1 MSRLDRLASQKTE
14 ELATALIRNLW
25 TQLLDYLPTAAEATA
40 LGTSIGDE
48 LANQVNSEILPEL
61 YERRLSGP
69 DLFTSEKYEAFI
81 QSLPATITEPFDTG
95 IPLVGTLTLTVNVRR
110 AVRGAIPEFEF
121 TRIQTQTI
129 DPLASGVENA
139 AGPKVERRITNLVG
153 LSFATGTIA
162 GTVSA
167 VLLPKLVS
175 VLRKF

>member
-25 TQLLDYLPTAAEATA
+25 VQLLDYLPSANAATT
-40 LGTSIGDE
+40 LGESIGDG
-48 LANQVNSEILPEL
+48 LAAQINSEILPEL
-61 YERRLSGP
+61 YDRHLSGP

-81 QSLPATITEPFDTG
+81 QSLPRTIVEPFDTG
-95 IPLVGTLTLTVNVRR
+95 IPLVGIVTLTVNVRR
-110 AVRGAIPEFEF
+110 VVRGAIPEFEF

-129 DPLASGVENA
+129 DPLTDGVEGA
-139 AGPKVERRITNLVG
+139 AGPKIEKRITNLAG
-153 LSFATGTIA
+153 LSFASGAIA

-175 VLRKF
+175 VLRKV